1 MIHNLNKQSQEPL
14 EKDMPLSDA
23 LRVLS
28 RIFDSLPRE
37 VVRLD
42 DGTGE
47 SVRIEGYAL
56 TQFSSLTPADRG
68 PISRAYLE
76 LKNKT

>member
-1 MIHNLNKQSQEPL
+1 
-14 EKDMPLSDA
+14 
-23 LRVLS
+23 
-28 RIFDSLPRE
+28 
-37 VVRLD
+37 
-42 DGTGE
+42 
-47 SVRIEGYAL
+47 VRIEGYAL